1 MEFPACGLLIY
12 DTYVACAGIA
22 VRLGGVS
29 LGINKNAQTLSGI
42 GMTLTDLRITK
53 VFTINFSHLK
63 ALLFLAL
70 CASFML
76 GAPSNAS
83 ANSKYAAFVVHA
95 HSGDVLFDR
104 YSKGKRY
111 PASLTKMMTLYLL
124 FDEIEA
130 GRLTTQSKLKVS
142 SRAAA
147 QPPSKLGV
155 ATGSTI
161 DVETAIKALVVKSAN
176 DVAVVV
182 AEGVAGS
189 EWRFAQKMTAKARS
203 LGMHRTTF
211 RNASGLP
218 NRKQVTTAQDMA
230 TLARRLMQDHAKY
243 WSYFSTKSFAWNGRT
258 YRTHNALLR
267 TYSGADGLKTG
278 YTRRSG
284 YNLATSANRNGNHL
298 IGVVLGGRSSRT
310 RDAHMRKILDTA
322 FSSIKKRPHLI
333 ASLHRS
339 RPEPRLKPT
348 LLAQMGAST
357 GAMAAAPETI
367 SGNPVLDA
375 ELKAA
380 AAALSGDEKDPI
392 SALIAANETDDDNI
406 LPAEADP
413 YLGEGDIEPAEIW
426 SVQVGAYSTK
436 SLAQKELETIAIIGG
451 LTDRMR
457 IISPTKKHNDKR
469 TMYRARFTKLT
480 EAESTEICQSLR
492 SLHINCFA
500 TDKDGSA
507 AF

>member
-1 MEFPACGLLIY
+1 MA
-12 DTYVACAGIA
+12 
-22 VRLGGVS
+22 
-29 LGINKNAQTLSGI
+29 
-42 GMTLTDLRITK
+42 LTDLRFKRTVLSLAQGSVLSIAQGSILSIAQRWK
-53 VFTINFSHLK
+53 PALF
-63 ALLFLAL
+63 ALLAAGFIA
-70 CASFML
+70 A
-76 GAPSNAS
+76 APNQAH
-83 ANSKYAAFVVHA
+83 ANSKYAAFVMHT

-104 YSKGKRY
+104 YSKGSRY

-130 GRLTTQSKLKVS
+130 GRLTKQSKLKVS
-142 SRAAA
+142 ARAAG

-155 ATGSTI
+155 RSGSTI
-161 DVETAIKALVVKSAN
+161 NVETAIKALVVKSAN

-182 AEGVAGS
+182 AEGIAGS

-203 LGMHRTTF
+203 LGMRRTTF

-218 NRKQVTTAQDMA
+218 NRKQITTAQDMA
-230 TLARRLMQDHAKY
+230 TLARRLMQDHPEHWA
-243 WSYFSTKSFAWNGRT
+243 YFSTKSFAWNGKT

-284 YNLATSANRNGNHL
+284 YNLATSASRDGHHL

-322 FSSIKKRPHLI
+322 FASIKQRPHLI
-333 ASLHRS
+333 ASLHRN

-348 LLAQMGAST
+348 LLAQMGATSGT
-357 GAMAAAPETI
+357 LAAASDTI

-375 ELKAA
+375 ELMAA
-380 AAALSGDEKDPI
+380 AASLGAAMPNEDAPKSDKQDPI
-392 SALIAANETDDDNI
+392 SALIAANGTGEKDATPI
-406 LPAEADP
+406 EADP
-413 YLGEGDIEPAEIW
+413 YLGEGDIEPLQNW

-451 LTDRMR
+451 LDDRMR
-457 IISPTKKHNDKR
+457 IVSPAKRSGGR

-480 EAESTEICQSLR
+480 EAESTEICASLR
-492 SLHINCFA
+492 ALDINCFA
-500 TDKDGSA
+500 TD
-507 AF
+507 